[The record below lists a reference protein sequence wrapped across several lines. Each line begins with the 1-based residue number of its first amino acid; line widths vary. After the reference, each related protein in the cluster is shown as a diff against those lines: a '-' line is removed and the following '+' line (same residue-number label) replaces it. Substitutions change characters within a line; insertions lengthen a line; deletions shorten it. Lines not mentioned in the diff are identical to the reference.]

1 MPFQGIGNV
10 QTTKYGSRVRVR
22 VGYKDIYGPY
32 RRTVDCARLDLAKLH
47 GEHRSSEEKKALLL
61 QLKLA
66 IGVRRGGRNRSYCRG
81 NDNVDDV
88 DSEEARPMFAAADAE
103 DVQDKLGYQQMLA
116 KALGANI
123 WDSVGPPQNPHMD
136 DAEDDEVEDERQT
149 RVTLCTAADVP
160 LRTEVHREAE
170 VAPINIVSCTSG
182 SVGCLDAKDSARVKG
197 EAGQSKKT
205 QWKQVRLRFRIAG
218 CRKKGEVSDRLGKGC

>member
-66 IGVRRGGRNRSYCRG
+66 IGVRRGGRHRSYCRG
-81 NDNVDDV
+81 NDNVDVGEVQDMDV
-88 DSEEARPMFAAADAE
+88 YQAMLSSALGSDISDVADAVDE
-103 DVQDKLGYQQMLA
+103 AAGQP
-116 KALGANI
+116 
-123 WDSVGPPQNPHMD
+123 SSSSENPHID
-136 DAEDDEVEDERQT
+136 D
-149 RVTLCTAADVP
+149 DVVLP
-160 LRTEVHREAE
+160 VRTEVDREGE
-170 VAPINIVSCTSG
+170 VAPINIGSCP
-182 SVGCLDAKDSARVKG
+182 SAGPSKNRV
-197 EAGQSKKT
+197 EAGASKKT
-205 QWKQVRLRFRIAG
+205 EWKQVRCRFLLARWSKQRR
-218 CRKKGEVSDRLGKGC
+218 RKRWVGEGTLDKVPGTPDKRNMAPVCQTPEKPERAMRR